1 MTEVLHELF
10 QPLVPGTPEQNE
22 KVAQVKKLFSDLTFA
37 LENICPAGRRLSI
50 AKTEL
55 ETAQMYAVKAIFY

>member
-1 MTEVLHELF
+1 MHPDLHELF

-22 KVAQVKKLFSDLTFA
+22 KVAEVKKLFSELLFA
-37 LENICPAGRRLSI
+37 IEKICPEGRRLSI

-55 ETAQMYAVKAIFY
+55 ETAQMYAVKSIFY